1 MVQFIKV
8 GLDVFRDL
16 LANEQHQSSQGFMQR
31 LDARVKLLG
40 LTSLIVLTVLSQS
53 TVVQLSV
60 LLVCYILSYL
70 SGISLSR
77 LASRSLVII
86 IPAFIIA
93 LPRAIL
99 SFNTFSVNALGFQP
113 FSNGLSFLL
122 IFILRI
128 AAASTALV
136 LLISST
142 GFSKI
147 LSCLRWFK
155 VPKLLLWIMAMT
167 HRYLI
172 LLASELHRLALARE
186 SRMHRDPSIHEV
198 WREGGRML
206 ASFLMRSIERGKR
219 VQMATLSRN
228 GGTSLKFYYP
238 DFRVG
243 LEEWLFVALI
253 AVLIFFGMV
262 MNI

>member
-1 MVQFIKV
+1 LVQFIKV

-16 LANEQHQSSQGFMQR
+16 LANEQHQSSQGFMQK

-40 LTSLIVLTVLSQS
+40 LTSLIVLTVFTKSA
-53 TVVQLSV
+53 VVQLSV
-60 LLVCYILSYL
+60 LLVCYMLSYL

-86 IPAFIIA
+86 VPTFIIA
-93 LPRAIL
+93 LPRAIF

-113 FSNGLSFLL
+113 FSNGLSFL
-122 IFILRI
+122 IVFILRI

-155 VPKLLLWIMAMT
+155 VPKLLLWIMAVT

-186 SRMHRDPSIHEV
+186 SRVYKDLGIREV
-198 WREGGRML
+198 WSEGGRML
-206 ASFLMRSIERGKR
+206 ASFLMKSIERGKR
-219 VQMATLSRN
+219 VQMATVSRN
-228 GGTSLKFYYP
+228 GGTFLKFYYP
-238 DFRVG
+238 NFKVG
-243 LEEWLFVALI
+243 VEEWLFVALI